1 MGITA
6 AGGRP
11 TDGGF
16 GIIIHPRSHLRL
28 NVVRVG
34 AKKREEDGEEYMW

>member
-28 NVVRVG
+28 NAIRAG
-34 AKKREEDGEEYMW
+34 AKKEEDGEEYMW